1 MVTTNRQIGV
11 NGSES
16 GENDVAGVTASSR
29 VAMLTGLKKKKDEC
43 RDLNPR
49 EWVQLVNIV
58 LKRTKSRF
66 PYIPYFKAAV
76 YCDFKTFFLKR
87 VSTTQGDCHE
97 GLWQDDHLYIANG
110 ITGAIADGKIKP
122 LLGTNRKML
131 EVCEITLD
139 DVREITLNE
148 KESKIIKVMLD
159 TNGTFILF
167 HCTRSRDL
175 RSSAYDAEVVSGDK
189 TLELLFTSYPQVG
202 WSTLYAIASMFEDD
216 FIEKRSR
223 LEKSAEAGRYVLG
236 ICDKLTFE
244 GCRYS
249 YTHY

>member
-49 EWVQLVNIV
+49 EWVQLINIV
-58 LKRTKSRF
+58 LTRTKARF
-66 PYIPYFKAAV
+66 PYTPYFKAAIH
-76 YCDFKTFFLKR
+76 CDFKTFILKR
-87 VSTTQGDCHE
+87 VSTTQGDCFE
-97 GLWQDDHLYIANG
+97 GRWQDDHLYVATG
-110 ITGAIADGKIKP
+110 ITGAIADGKIRP
-122 LLGTNRKML
+122 LLGQNHKML
-131 EVCEITLD
+131 QVCDITLD
-139 DVREITLNE
+139 EE
-148 KESKIIKVMLD
+148 GSKTIKVMLN
-159 TNGTFILF
+159 TNGVFILF
-167 HCTRSRDL
+167 HCNRSGDL
-175 RSSAYDAEVVSGDK
+175 KSSAYDVDSVSGDGP
-189 TLELLFTSYPQVG
+189 LELLFTSYPQIG

-216 FIEKRSR
+216 YIEKISR